1 MAVTEQERAMIFRLR
16 NEDGQ
21 SERAIAKVV
30 GYAPSTVHEVLA
42 GEAPSENGNG
52 SHLAAVPEATPG
64 QQTID
69 GGEVPAPAM
78 PVEDLRVDGLVQ
90 LGMFD
95 AGGKKPQSATVALA
109 GLKPFNLV
117 DGKAFSKG
125 DRVYFSGVAQVFDV
139 GQKDTLD
146 KATMIATT
154 AVQYHKAQVFELHA
168 GDEGSVLRAMFR
180 ALVRADRQA
189 AAALADE
196 LVREANGGGS

>member
-30 GYAPSTVHEVLA
+30 GYAPSTVHDVLA
-42 GEAPSENGNG
+42 GEAPAANGNG
-52 SHLAAVPEATPG
+52 HAPEPTPG

-109 GLKPFNLV
+109 GLKPFDLV

-168 GDEGSVLRAMFR
+168 GDEDSVLRAMFR

-189 AAALADE
+189 AAWLADE
-196 LVREANGGGS
+196 LVREANGG

>member
-52 SHLAAVPEATPG
+52 HAPEPTPG

-109 GLKPFNLV
+109 GLKPFDLV

-139 GQKDTLD
+139 GQKDMLD

-168 GDEGSVLRAMFR
+168 GDEDSVLRAMFR

>member
-42 GEAPSENGNG
+42 GKAPVANGNG
-52 SHLAAVPEATPG
+52 HAPEPTPG

-78 PVEDLRVDGLVQ
+78 PVEDLRVDGTVQ

-95 AGGKKPQSATVALA
+95 AGGKKPQSSTVTLS
-109 GLKPFNLV
+109 GGKFDLV
-117 DGKAFSKG
+117 DGKAFKKG
-125 DRVYFSGVAQVFDV
+125 DRIFFAGVAQVFDV
-139 GQKDTLD
+139 GIRDKLDT
-146 KATMIATT
+146 KTMIPTT
-154 AVQYHKAQVFELHA
+154 AEQRHVARIFSLEA
-168 GDEGSVLRAMFR
+168 GDEDSVLRAMFR
-180 ALVRADRQA
+180 ALVSSDRQA

-196 LVREANGGGS
+196 LVREANGG